1 MNFAF
6 FFEIAFM
13 VIAVVKASMG
23 QYGILDKTFRDQL
36 LAPIFER
43 TMKQIGDE
51 QIESERERKLI

>member
-1 MNFAF
+1 MNLAF

-43 TMKQIGDE
+43 VMKQIGDE

>member
-1 MNFAF
+1 MNLAF

-13 VIAVVKASMG
+13 VIAVVKAAMG

-43 TMKQIGDE
+43 VMKQIGDE